1 MSYTNK
7 FSALFNDDS
16 DSEDEIVY
24 KPTTK
29 ITNKKISWVE
39 MLEEEEQEEIVL
51 KSQNNKPIY
60 SGDEIIVLEPQK
72 KRQKT
77 HISLIKN

>member
-24 KPTTK
+24 TPTTK
-29 ITNKKISWVE
+29 ITNKRNLAE
-39 MLEEEEQEEIVL
+39 MLEEEEEEM
-51 KSQNNKPIY
+51 S
-60 SGDEIIVLEPQK
+60 
-72 KRQKT
+72 
-77 HISLIKN
+77 